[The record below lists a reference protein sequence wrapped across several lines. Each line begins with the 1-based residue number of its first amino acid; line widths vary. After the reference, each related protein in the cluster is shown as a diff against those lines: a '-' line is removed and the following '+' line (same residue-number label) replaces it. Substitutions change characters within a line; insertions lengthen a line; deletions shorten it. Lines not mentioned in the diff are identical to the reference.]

1 MVDEGLRWR
10 RADDEQRK
18 EKRVTG
24 TDEQELVAEG
34 LRACVEGRR
43 GPGQQVVN
51 AVTGSGRERGR
62 GGKMSRRWRERAHG
76 RAEAGKQ
83 RAARLVATQG
93 EDASM
98 YYCNQ
103 RGRAR
108 WRPDAYYAHLA
119 QGWCRWTN
127 RWTNKTQRERR
138 WQPSRAGDRLRWQG
152 GAGVTGE

>member
-10 RADDEQRK
+10 REDDEQRK

-24 TDEQELVAEG
+24 THEQELVAEG

-108 WRPDAYYAHLA
+108 WRPNAYYAHLA
-119 QGWCRWTN
+119 QDGVGGRIGGRT
-127 RWTNKTQRERR
+127 RHSVSVGGSPVGQATASGGRE
-138 WQPSRAGDRLRWQG
+138 ALG
-152 GAGVTGE
+152 